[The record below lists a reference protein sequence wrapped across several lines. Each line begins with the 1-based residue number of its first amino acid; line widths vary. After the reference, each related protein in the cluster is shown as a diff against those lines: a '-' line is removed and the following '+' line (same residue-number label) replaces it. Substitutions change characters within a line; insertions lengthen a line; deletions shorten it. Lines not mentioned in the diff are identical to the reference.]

1 MLLLKN
7 KNVGCYCALSLSQ
20 YLNPASLHDPS
31 LQDAEG
37 YRILEQSMDKIG
49 LSTSEKA
56 DLFRVVAAVLHL
68 GNITFEENLK
78 DKKGLL
84 LASVCPMLDSV

>member
-1 MLLLKN
+1 MFTS
-7 KNVGCYCALSLSQ
+7 LSLSSFAQ

-37 YRILEQSMDKIG
+37 YRVLEQSMDKIG
-49 LSTSEKA
+49 LSASEKA

-68 GNITFEENLK
+68 GNITFEENLN
-78 DKKGLL
+78 DKKGIRNFLVLYSGNLWLVLL
-84 LASVCPMLDSV
+84 GI